1 MAIMKLL
8 RIALLALVMPL
19 SSIADDTQLAGQVT
33 VPAEPVSAEVWDP
46 LEKYNR
52 WMFNLNRQI
61 DDIGI
66 KPAAEK
72 YRAHTP
78 EIVKLGIRNF
88 FSNIDD
94 IGVLAN
100 STLQGKLDQALDD
113 SARVALNTLVGIGG
127 VIDVATMLDIEKNN
141 EDFGQTF
148 GHWGVPEGPYIV
160 LPLLGPRTLRSA
172 TGTALD
178 TWLQVEAL
186 GAVSEASAGQDL
198 VTEMMA
204 MRLIN
209 EREQMLSKTA
219 LLDQAA
225 LDPYTFARD
234 AYLAYRRCL
243 VADCD
248 KVDYVP
254 SPESEQPYASDP
266 LSDDIPVI
274 PPQDEIDLLD
284 EID

>member
-1 MAIMKLL
+1 MKRLCT
-8 RIALLALVMPL
+8 ALLLLILPL
-19 SSIADDTQLAGQVT
+19 IVTAGDKQV
-33 VPAEPVSAEVWDP
+33 VDPGVANDEAVWDP

-52 WMFNLNRQI
+52 WMFGLNRQI
-61 DDIGI
+61 DEIAL

-72 YRAHTP
+72 YREYAP
-78 EIVKLGIRNF
+78 DLLKLGIRNF

-100 STLQGKLDQALDD
+100 STLQGKVDQALDD
-113 SARVALNTLVGIGG
+113 SARLAINTLVGIGG
-127 VIDVATMLDIEKNN
+127 VIDVATMLDFEKNN

-198 VTEMMA
+198 VTELMA
-204 MRLIN
+204 MKLID
-209 EREQMLSKTA
+209 EREQLLAKSA

-234 AYLAYRRCL
+234 AYLAYRRC
-243 VADCD
+243 VVEDCD

-254 SPESEQPYASDP
+254 NTVEENEARSGSEP
-266 LSDDIPVI
+266 LSDDIPVL
-274 PPQDEIDLLD
+274 PRQDEIDLLD
-284 EID
+284 ELD

>member
-1 MAIMKLL
+1 MRRLCT
-8 RIALLALVMPL
+8 ALLVLLLPL
-19 SSIADDTQLAGQVT
+19 TVTAGDTQVADPGV
-33 VPAEPVSAEVWDP
+33 ANDEAVWDP

-52 WMFNLNRQI
+52 WMFGLNRQI
-61 DDIGI
+61 DDIAL

-72 YRAHTP
+72 YREYAP
-78 EIVKLGIRNF
+78 DLLKLGIRNF

-100 STLQGKLDQALDD
+100 STLQGKMDQALDD
-113 SARVALNTLVGIGG
+113 SARLAINTLVGIGG
-127 VIDVATMLDIEKNN
+127 VIDVATMLDFEKSN

-148 GHWGVPEGPYIV
+148 GYWGVPEGPYIV

-198 VTEMMA
+198 VTELMA
-204 MRLIN
+204 MKLID
-209 EREQMLSKTA
+209 EREQLLAKSA

-225 LDPYTFARD
+225 LDPYTFTRD

-243 VADCD
+243 VEDCD
-248 KVDYVP
+248 KIDYVP
-254 SPESEQPYASDP
+254 NTVEENEGSSGAEP
-266 LSDDIPVI
+266 LSDGIPAL
-274 PPQDEIDLLD
+274 PRQDEIDLLD
-284 EID
+284 ELD

>member
-1 MAIMKLL
+1 MKHICAL
-8 RIALLALVMPL
+8 LLALLIPL
-19 SSIADDTQLAGQVT
+19 TVTAEDGSSG
-33 VPAEPVSAEVWDP
+33 EPRSDVYSDSAERVWDP

-61 DDIGI
+61 DEIALE
-66 KPAAEK
+66 PVARR
-72 YRAHTP
+72 YREYTP
-78 EIVKLGIRNF
+78 DLVKLGVRNF

-113 SARVALNTLVGIGG
+113 SARVAINTLVGIGG
-127 VIDVATMLDIEKNN
+127 VIDVATMLDFEKNN

-148 GHWGVPEGPYIV
+148 GHWGIPEGPYIV
-160 LPLLGPRTLRSA
+160 LPVLGPRTLRSA

-186 GAVSEASAGQDL
+186 GAISEASAGQDL

-204 MRLIN
+204 MRLID
-209 EREQMLSKTA
+209 EREQLLAKSA

-243 VADCD
+243 VNDCD
-248 KVDYVP
+248 KLDYKP
-254 SPESEQPYASDP
+254 SPLDENGADESTGE
-266 LSDDIPVI
+266 LSDGIPEL
-274 PPQDEIDLLD
+274 PAQDEIDLLD
-284 EID
+284 ELD

>member
-1 MAIMKLL
+1 MKFL
-8 RIALLALVMPL
+8 RIALLALAMPL
-19 SSIADDTQLAGQVT
+19 SIFA
-33 VPAEPVSAEVWDP
+33 AEPPLVDQTTESTISAANEVWDP

-52 WMFNLNRQI
+52 WMFSLNRQI
-61 DDIGI
+61 DDLAL

-72 YRAHTP
+72 YREYTP
-78 EIVKLGIRNF
+78 ELVKLGIRNF

-100 STLQGKLDQALDD
+100 STLQGKLDQAIDD

-178 TWLQVEAL
+178 TWLQVETL

-198 VTEMMA
+198 VTELMA

-254 SPESEQPYASDP
+254 GQDPEPDQPSGNEP
-266 LSDDIPVI
+266 LTDDIPGI
-274 PPQDEIDLLD
+274 TPQDEIDLLD